1 MKILSEY
8 LKLGN
13 KLDLEGVFDPILDL
27 DANYFIN
34 IKRLRVTTEK
44 EFDQSYKK
52 INDFFGNI
60 ALLLAKSKDKGDR
73 LYKSAL
79 KKFPSGEVNGI
90 GLGYSKGTHGS
101 GLGIKTVEKIISDA
115 KQIIDSGVCE
125 PEIFH
130 LVGLFEEKVGPDR
143 LSDMFATIIEDD
155 IKSYTLKVNRKLGI
169 NSANYPDLPFDG
181 EYLINPYKG
190 NNILLLPKD
199 ILHEIPIAADWE
211 DIDRVCQEIEIIRN
225 EVNEFIGQEWKRL
238 TTAAKK
244 DFIRQNI
251 MNDPQKLTSLI
262 NTYKGVSID
271 KYDFDSDELGE
282 YKVPR
287 YSKVIAEENPLKIPQ
302 EKKDSF
308 EIASIICSKFK
319 DLVENNKLYDLLYTD
334 DGKPR
339 KEKIAQLAFL
349 SIAEVYCETNNI
361 DLNQEVNSGRGPVD
375 FKLSNGYDDRTLIE
389 IKLTTNPNL
398 LHGFNT
404 QIQEY
409 SKAEK
414 TNKLIYLV
422 IDNGGSKKKVDE
434 LKKIYK
440 ENQEIR
446 NKPLLIIVDARP
458 KNSASKF
465 K

>member
-1 MKILSEY
+1 
-8 LKLGN
+8 
-13 KLDLEGVFDPILDL
+13 
-27 DANYFIN
+27 
-34 IKRLRVTTEK
+34 
-44 EFDQSYKK
+44 
-52 INDFFGNI
+52 
-60 ALLLAKSKDKGDR
+60 
-73 LYKSAL
+73 
-79 KKFPSGEVNGI
+79 
-90 GLGYSKGTHGS
+90 
-101 GLGIKTVEKIISDA
+101 
-115 KQIIDSGVCE
+115 
-125 PEIFH
+125 
-130 LVGLFEEKVGPDR
+130 
-143 LSDMFATIIEDD
+143 
-155 IKSYTLKVNRKLGI
+155 
-169 NSANYPDLPFDG
+169 
-181 EYLINPYKG
+181 
-190 NNILLLPKD
+190 
-199 ILHEIPIAADWE
+199 
-211 DIDRVCQEIEIIRN
+211 
-225 EVNEFIGQEWKRL
+225 
-238 TTAAKK
+238 
-244 DFIRQNI
+244 
-251 MNDPQKLTSLI
+251 MNDPQKLKSLI

-282 YKVPR
+282 YKVTR
-287 YSKVIAEENPLKIPQ
+287 YSKVIAEENPLEIPQ

-308 EIASIICSKFK
+308 ETASIICNKFK

-422 IDNGGSKKKVDE
+422 IDNGGSKNKVNE

-440 ENQEIR
+440 ENQEMR